1 MAKEMKKPGSPK
13 GTPGKA
19 AGPAKA
25 RATKK
30 AMKRPTGESPKRIS
44 GYADYLQERRPGIS
58 KSAAAA
64 QAGKVRDKGF
74 DVSKFDKPSFKSK
87 VSVKSGFTDAEKA
100 KLKKLTKASASGK
113 LSMDQKMEL
122 KGLKNMQ
129 TRSRSYSPKPMS
141 ASAQTKAKAAGK
153 ATGAKTSARNPK
165 AGSGVASKVVGRAKT
180 VAREAR
186 DIPTSVSTAAK
197 VAARTAQGKTTW
209 GRQTG
214 AKNIA
219 KQIVET
225 GRAVVTG
232 KKGTEAP
239 RTKKLRD
246 KETYYYAPLKRK

>member
-1 MAKEMKKPGSPK
+1 MAKKK
-13 GTPGKA
+13 TN
-19 AGPAKA
+19 
-25 RATKK
+25 R
-30 AMKRPTGESPKRIS
+30 MPTGEKAKQLSGLAYRTARDVGSAAEGAAIAGRNRDFAKKEAAKAAAKKASYSP
-44 GYADYLQERRPGIS
+44 APM
-58 KSAAAA
+58 SAAAKKKA
-64 QAGKVRDKGF
+64 AAAGKKTESKTLLRTLKPIKSESRSKAGSSTVSKVGKALANTPAGKV
-74 DVSKFDKPSFKSK
+74 
-87 VSVKSGFTDAEKA
+87 VK
-100 KLKKLTKASASGK
+100 
-113 LSMDQKMEL
+113 
-122 KGLKNMQ
+122 
-129 TRSRSYSPKPMS
+129 
-141 ASAQTKAKAAGK
+141 
-153 ATGAKTSARNPK
+153 
-165 AGSGVASKVVGRAKT
+165 RAKI